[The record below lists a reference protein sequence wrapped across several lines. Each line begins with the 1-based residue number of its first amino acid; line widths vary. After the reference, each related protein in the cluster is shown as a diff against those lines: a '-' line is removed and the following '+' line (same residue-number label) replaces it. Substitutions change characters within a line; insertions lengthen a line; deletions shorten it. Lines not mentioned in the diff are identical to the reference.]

1 MQCQDWFVLEH
12 LVQSSY
18 LKGFMAEMHGSLPIF
33 VCLSCVLCKS
43 STSVFFRFD
52 YLFVCCFLCFLLL
65 FFVGFFLVLYFLL
78 FFIWSI
84 FSIHLIVFPLK
95 VVFTVVI
102 WNVPL
107 INISLE

>member
-1 MQCQDWFVLEH
+1 
-12 LVQSSY
+12 
-18 LKGFMAEMHGSLPIF
+18 MAEMPGSLPIF

-43 STSVFFRFD
+43 STSGFFRFD
-52 YLFVCCFLCFLLL
+52 YLFVCCSLCFLLL

-84 FSIHLIVFPLK
+84 FSIHLIVFSLK